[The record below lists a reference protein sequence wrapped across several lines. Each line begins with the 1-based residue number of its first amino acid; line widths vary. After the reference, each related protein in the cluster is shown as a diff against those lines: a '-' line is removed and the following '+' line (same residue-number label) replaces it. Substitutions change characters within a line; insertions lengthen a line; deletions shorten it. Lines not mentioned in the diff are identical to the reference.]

1 MNQPATNVSEHVV
14 VGIVQCEASDDG
26 RAAILD
32 LDTNSG
38 PMRLHLA
45 RPFLHTL
52 IGAASTA
59 EHSERRADQDSP
71 DLPPIVRFL
80 RTVQPRPAGND

>member
-1 MNQPATNVSEHVV
+1 MTQPAHVTEHVV
-14 VGIVQCEASDDG
+14 VGILQCESSDDG

-59 EHSERRADQDSP
+59 EHAEHRAEEDSP

-80 RTVQPRPAGND
+80 RTVQPRQAEND